1 MKANKFV
8 KKFGLGVVKNIIK
21 NSDEVTSHIRVYDS
35 ENLLIDYIQWDGI
48 RISVKQNDKWIKL
61 HRVHQEL
68 PKLFITIEYLK
79 RLVESHELVEKV
91 GGLENAKTFDEDSVY
106 CIAHLTD
113 LDSLKKSIADVE
125 SCQ

>member
-1 MKANKFV
+1 MKANEFI
-8 KKFGLGVVKNIIK
+8 KKFGRDVSTKLSKEMRGITESVADGVAGWGQ
-21 NSDEVTSHIRVYDS
+21 S
-35 ENLLIDYIQWDGI
+35 EWD
-48 RISVKQNDKWIKL
+48 K
-61 HRVHQEL
+61 
-68 PKLFITIEYLK
+68 LK